1 MPGPETG
8 GTTMTKN
15 VLVLFGGQSPEHP
28 VSIVTAVGVL
38 NALDTNHYNPIPV
51 GINAEGDWVLAGTH
65 QPADTPWSVSTLINQ
80 QPAATSHTT
89 ALSDQL
95 PEVPTTQTPVA
106 LRKVNSATQLIDITG
121 NVIADIDIAFPLL
134 HGPNGED
141 GTVQGLFETLGI
153 PYVGAG
159 VLASAVGMDKH
170 FMKIAFQYAG
180 LTVGPWVTITDR
192 DWHTDRNGALQ
203 RVAARDLPL
212 FVKPAR
218 GGSSLGIKRITMLS
232 ELEDAIEH
240 ARHYD
245 TKVVV
250 EQGILGRE
258 IECGVLDGANG
269 TRPQASY
276 PGEIVVT
283 GEDNAEF
290 QFHDFES
297 KYQSADSAE
306 LSCPADLPE
315 AATQLIRQQA
325 VQAFEAVDATGLSRV
340 DFFYT
345 DDGELV
351 VNEINTMPGFTPI
364 SMYPQ
369 MWQRTGIEYPQ
380 LIDNLL
386 QLAQ

>member
-1 MPGPETG
+1 
-8 GTTMTKN
+8 MTKT

-38 NALDTNHYNPIPV
+38 NALDTDQYTPIPV
-51 GINAEGDWVLAGTH
+51 GINQHGDWVLAGKH
-65 QPADTPWSVSTLINQ
+65 QPADADWSVATLINQ
-80 QPAATSHTT
+80 QPTETTHTT

-95 PEVPTTQTPVA
+95 PEVPATETPVA
-106 LRKVNSATQLIDITG
+106 LRKVNSDTQLIDVDG
-121 NVIADIDIAFPLL
+121 NVIATIDVAFPLL

-141 GTVQGLFETLGI
+141 GTVQGLFETMSI

-180 LTVGPWVTITDR
+180 LNVGPWVTITDAG
-192 DWHTDRNGALQ
+192 WKNDRTAVLE
-203 RVAARDLPL
+203 RIAKLDLPL

-232 ELEDAIEH
+232 QLEEAIDY
-240 ARHYD
+240 ARNYD

-250 EQGILGRE
+250 EEGILGRE
-258 IECGVLDGANG
+258 IECGVLDGLDG
-269 TRPQASY
+269 SRPTASY

-283 GEDNAEF
+283 GEDNVEF
-290 QFHDFES
+290 QFYDFES

-306 LSCPADLPE
+306 LSCPAELPE
-315 AATQLIRQQA
+315 DVTELVREQAIR
-325 VQAFEAVDATGLSRV
+325 AFEAVDGTGLSRV

-345 DDGELV
+345 DDDQV
-351 VNEINTMPGFTPI
+351 IINEINTMPGFTPI

-369 MWQRTGIEYPQ
+369 MWQRTGVEYPE
-380 LIDNLL
+380 LIGSLL
-386 QLAQ
+386 ELAQYTPRSAAR

>member
-1 MPGPETG
+1 
-8 GTTMTKN
+8 MTKN
-15 VLVLFGGQSPEHP
+15 VLILFGGQSPEHP

-38 NALDTNHYNPIPV
+38 NALDTSQYNPIPV
-51 GINAEGDWVLAGTH
+51 GINAEGDWVLAGSH

-80 QPAATSHTT
+80 QPAETSHTT

-121 NVIADIDIAFPLL
+121 NVIADIDVAFPLL

-141 GTVQGLFETLGI
+141 GTVQGLFETLSV
-153 PYVGAG
+153 PYVGVG

-170 FMKIAFQYAG
+170 FMKIAFQHAG

-192 DWHTDRNGALQ
+192 QWHMDRNAALQ
-203 RVAARDLPL
+203 RVAALDLPL

-232 ELEDAIEH
+232 ELEEAIEH
-240 ARHYD
+240 ARDYD

-290 QFHDFES
+290 QFYDFES

-306 LSCPADLPE
+306 LSCPADLPDD
-315 AATQLIRQQA
+315 ATQLVRQQA

-351 VNEINTMPGFTPI
+351 INEINTMPGFTPI

-380 LIDNLL
+380 LINNLL

>member
-1 MPGPETG
+1 
-8 GTTMTKN
+8 MTKN

-203 RVAARDLPL
+203 RVAALDLPL

-290 QFHDFES
+290 QFYDFES